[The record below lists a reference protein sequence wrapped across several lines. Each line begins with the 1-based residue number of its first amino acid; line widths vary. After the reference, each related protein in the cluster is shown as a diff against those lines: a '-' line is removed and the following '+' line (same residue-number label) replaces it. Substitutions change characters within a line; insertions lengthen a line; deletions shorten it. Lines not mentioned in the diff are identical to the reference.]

1 MTNSSTF
8 TLSNT
13 VLAELDVLLKDVA
26 LAPELYRPT
35 QFWANSSMSI
45 VDEFKQHGFENFKG
59 LHSSRMWFVPN
70 YGKFREAPARLLR
83 KWQASGRLPKYKIVR
98 RLEDYLSGR
107 FKAVSDYRV
116 AKAAFKTPPSFLAQ
130 GESTIGNGLLHNID
144 GAPHS
149 KASLNYLRGLAFLQR
164 VPGYSENPATS
175 FLEIGGGFGSLGEIL
190 LQSGSE
196 NRFVDIDIPPV
207 LSSATYYLKA
217 LFGAD
222 SIASYG
228 DTKGQQHINLDSL
241 LKTKRAA
248 TLPTWQLEALQG
260 GVDCFVN
267 FVSFQEME
275 PHVVQNYISKVQ
287 PLTRKYVVLRNSKY
301 GKRLAKSAESIGV
314 QQATTLDMMINW
326 FSEFEL
332 VARDSLVF
340 GDESR
345 FGKFRSEVA
354 VLRRK

>member
-1 MTNSSTF
+1 MTNATQ
-8 TLSNT
+8 TPLSNT
-13 VLAELDVLLKDVA
+13 VLAELDVLLNDMTS
-26 LAPELYRPT
+26 APELYRPT
-35 QFWANSSMSI
+35 QFWENSSKSI
-45 VDEFKQHGFENFKG
+45 VEEFKQHGLEHFKG

-70 YGKFREAPARLLR
+70 YGKYRETPARLLR
-83 KWQASGRLPKYKIVR
+83 KWQASGRLPKHKLVR

-107 FKAVSDYRV
+107 LQAVADYRV
-116 AKAAFKTPPSFLAQ
+116 AKAAFTTPHPFLRK
-130 GESTIGNGLLHNID
+130 GESVIGDGLLHSID
-144 GAPHS
+144 GAAHS

-164 VPGYSENPATS
+164 VPGYAKNPATS

-190 LQSGSE
+190 LQSGTE
-196 NRFVDIDIPPV
+196 NRYVDIDIPPV
-207 LSSATYYLKA
+207 LSSATYYLKT

-222 SIASYG
+222 NIASYG
-228 DTKGQQHINLDSL
+228 DTKGQQRINLDTL

-248 TLPTWQLEALQG
+248 TLPTWQLESLQG

-287 PLTRKYVVLRNSKY
+287 PLTRKYVVLRNSTY
-301 GKRLAKSAESIGV
+301 GKRLATSADGIGV